1 MLTYFCPGCWRDFR
15 EDLAQCPYCGL
26 DITEFL
32 KTTDFVDKLILALD
46 HPEEETAIRAAWILG
61 KLREPRAIGPLGRV
75 LATSGDVYLAG
86 EAAAALGKIGAIEA
100 RSVLR
105 KSIDHPAQMVRG
117 KVREVLCRLTSEEV
131 KGETDGKDD
140 CVCVRA
146 GDP

>member
-1 MLTYFCPGCWRDFR
+1 MLTYFCPGCWKDFR
-15 EDLAQCPYCGL
+15 EDLPLCPHCGL
-26 DITEFL
+26 DIAGFL

-46 HPEEETAIRAAWILG
+46 HPEKETRLRAAWILG

-86 EAAAALGKIGAIEA
+86 EAAAALGKIGTIEA

-105 KSIDHPAQMVRG
+105 KSIEHPAQMVRG
-117 KVREVLCRLTSEEV
+117 KIREVLCRLTSEEV
-131 KGETDGKDD
+131 KGATDGKDD
-140 CVCVRA
+140 RVGARA